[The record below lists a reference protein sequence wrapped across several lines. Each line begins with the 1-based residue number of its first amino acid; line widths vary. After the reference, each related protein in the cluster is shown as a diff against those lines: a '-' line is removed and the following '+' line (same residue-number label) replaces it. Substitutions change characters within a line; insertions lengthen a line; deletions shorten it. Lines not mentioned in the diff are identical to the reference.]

1 MSGIAFGDGAVW
13 ATNEIADEV
22 YRIDP
27 RTNRARVVSRTAAP
41 RSVDAGEG
49 SVWATAASPP
59 SPDAALPAPA
69 CGAVFYGGEDQP
81 ELLLVSDL
89 PLKGASRASTRAMVD
104 GFRLV
109 LEQRGFDAG
118 GFSVGYQSC
127 DVSTAQA
134 GASDFFRCGLNAK
147 AYARNLR
154 VVGVF
159 GSYQSYCSY
168 LQIPITNEAPNG
180 SLAMIS
186 PSNTLPELTE
196 DDELYP
202 TGTRNYVRI
211 AAADHLQAVAHA
223 ELVRQLERRR
233 LFVLSPRDDTY
244 PGFAADVRTAAKR
257 LGLVVAG
264 SAVYD
269 QEAEGFLQLA
279 RRIARTRPEAV
290 TIADILVPGTGT
302 LVRDLR
308 AVLGPDVALIAP
320 DGFALIDDLLKLAGP
335 AAQGMYVT
343 NYGIPNSELP
353 PRGQRFLEDFAA
365 ARRGGGPDFSAAYGA
380 QAAELLLDAI
390 ARSDATRSSVN
401 RELRRTRVRNGI
413 LGDIRFDRNGDLVE
427 GPVTVFRVEADFVVD
442 RVVTARSALLQR

>member
-1 MSGIAFGDGAVW
+1 MCGEVFYAV
-13 ATNEIADEV
+13 
-22 YRIDP
+22 
-27 RTNRARVVSRTAAP
+27 
-41 RSVDAGEG
+41 EG
-49 SVWATAASPP
+49 S
-59 SPDAALPAPA
+59 
-69 CGAVFYGGEDQP
+69 P

-89 PLKGASRASTRAMVD
+89 PLKGDSRAVTRAMVD

-127 DVSTAQA
+127 DSSTAQS
-134 GASDFFRCGLNAK
+134 GTSDFFRCGLNAK

-159 GSYQSYCSY
+159 GSYFSYCSY

-186 PSNTLPELTE
+186 PSNTDQELTE
-196 DDELYP
+196 NDELYP
-202 TGTRNYVRI
+202 TGFRSYVRI

-223 ELVRQLERRR
+223 ELVRRLERRR
-233 LFVLSPRDDTY
+233 LFVLSPRDDSY
-244 PGFAADVRTAAKR
+244 FVAFAGNVRTAAKR

-269 QEAEGFLQLA
+269 QEAKGFLELA

-290 TIADILVPGTGT
+290 TIADILVPGTGA

-335 AAQGMYVT
+335 GARGMYVT

-353 PRGQRFLEDFAA
+353 ARGKRFLEDFAA
-365 ARRGGGPDFSAAYGA
+365 ARRGATGPDVSAAYGA

-390 ARSDATRSSVN
+390 ARSDGTRPSVT

-413 LGDIRFDRNGDLVE
+413 LGDIQFDRNGDLVAA
-427 GPVTVFRVEADFVVD
+427 PVTALRVERDFVVD
-442 RVVTARSALLQR
+442 RVVTARSSLLEP